1 MASSAD
7 NASVKQPQQFL
18 SGSGSSASSGFG
30 LVGWLLCLL
39 TPVMLLL
46 GLSVGPV
53 PINSQ
58 QLLHVLPFLFTDAA
72 NLDPAM
78 VGLHTI
84 ITDIRLPRTLL
95 AWLVG
100 AGLAISG
107 AAMQGLFRNPLADP
121 SIIGV
126 TSGASLGASIA
137 VVIIGSGFLGGSGL
151 SGASGLSEA
160 SGVSGMFADVEQWS
174 GLSVLVMGAF
184 IGGLLAALMV
194 YRLSTGSSD
203 ALSSNQTSVATM
215 LLVGIA
221 ITALAG
227 AGNSL
232 LAYMTDNET
241 MRRIS
246 LWNMGGLDAA
256 SELRVILA
264 ACIVIP
270 AVFLLMRFS
279 RQLDVMLLG
288 ESEARHLGVDVQR
301 VKWSLVAIVA
311 FAVASSVALAGVIG
325 FVGLVVPHM
334 LRMLIGP
341 GHRRLLPYSAMAGG
355 LLLVAADIVARMVL
369 SPAEMPVGVITALL
383 GAPLFII
390 LLRQRR
396 DYGMY

>member
-1 MASSAD
+1 MSIAD
-7 NASVKQPQQFL
+7 NTSVKQQETFKSL
-18 SGSGSSASSGFG
+18 SGSSLSFG

-53 PINSQ
+53 PMDMQ
-58 QLLHVLPFLFTDAA
+58 QLFQVLLHLFTDATS
-72 NLDPAM
+72 LDPAM
-78 VGLHTI
+78 AGLQTI
-84 ITDIRLPRTLL
+84 VADIRLPRTLL
-95 AWLVG
+95 AWVVG

-137 VVIIGSGFLGGSGL
+137 VVIIGSSISASEQWGGL
-151 SGASGLSEA
+151 SIL
-160 SGVSGMFADVEQWS
+160 
-174 GLSVLVMGAF
+174 VLGAF
-184 IGGLLAALMV
+184 VGGLLAVLTV

-203 ALSSNQTSVATM
+203 HFSSSSTSVATM

-232 LAYMTDNET
+232 LAYMSDNET

-256 SELRVILA
+256 SQPRVILA
-264 ACIVIP
+264 ACIIVP

-279 RQLDVMLLG
+279 RQLDAMLLG

-301 VKWSLVAIVA
+301 IKWSLVVIVA

-334 LRMLIGP
+334 LRMVIGP
-341 GHRRLLPYSAMAGG
+341 GHRRLLPYSALAGG
-355 LLLVAADIVARMVL
+355 LMLVAADIVARVIL
-369 SPAEMPVGVITALL
+369 SPAEMPVGVITAIL

>member
-1 MASSAD
+1 MSIAD
-7 NASVKQPQQFL
+7 NASVKQQEPFKSL
-18 SGSGSSASSGFG
+18 SGSSLSFG
-30 LVGWLLCLL
+30 LAGWLLCLL

-53 PINSQ
+53 PMDMQ
-58 QLLHVLPFLFTDAA
+58 QLFQVLLHLFNDATS
-72 NLDPAM
+72 LDPAM
-78 VGLHTI
+78 AGLQTI
-84 ITDIRLPRTLL
+84 VADIRLPRTLL
-95 AWLVG
+95 AWIVG

-137 VVIIGSGFLGGSGL
+137 VVIIGSSISASEQWGGL
-151 SGASGLSEA
+151 SIL
-160 SGVSGMFADVEQWS
+160 
-174 GLSVLVMGAF
+174 VLGAF
-184 IGGLLAALMV
+184 VGGLLAVLTV

-203 ALSSNQTSVATM
+203 HFASSSTSVATM

-232 LAYMTDNET
+232 LAYMSDNET

-256 SELRVILA
+256 SQPRVILA
-264 ACIVIP
+264 ACIIVP

-279 RQLDVMLLG
+279 RQLDAMLLG

-301 VKWSLVAIVA
+301 IKWSLVVIVA

-334 LRMLIGP
+334 LRMVIGP
-341 GHRRLLPYSAMAGG
+341 GHRRLLPYSALAGG
-355 LLLVAADIVARMVL
+355 LMLVAADIVARVIL
-369 SPAEMPVGVITALL
+369 SPAEMPVGVITAIL

>member
-1 MASSAD
+1 VS
-7 NASVKQPQQFL
+7 FL
-18 SGSGSSASSGFG
+18 NKLSLNKSPLPRQANTTQCFG
-30 LVGWLLCLL
+30 WVGWTLILL
-39 TPVMLLL
+39 TPFILLL
-46 GLSVGPV
+46 GLSIGPV
-53 PINSQ
+53 SISAQ
-58 QLLHVLPFLFTDAA
+58 QLLHLLPSLLTDAA
-72 NLDPAM
+72 IDDPSLA
-78 VGLHTI
+78 GLQII

-137 VVIIGSGFLGGSGL
+137 VVVIANGIGG
-151 SGASGLSEA
+151 
-160 SGVSGMFADVEQWS
+160 VEQWG

-184 IGGLLAALMV
+184 IGGLLAVLIV
-194 YRLSTGSSD
+194 YRLSTASSD
-203 ALSSNQTSVATM
+203 GVTSNSTSVATM

-232 LAYMTDNET
+232 LAYIADNDT
-241 MRRIS
+241 MRSMS
-246 LWNMGGLDAA
+246 LWSMGGLDAA
-256 SELRVILA
+256 SELRVKLA
-264 ACIVIP
+264 GSIIVP
-270 AVFLLMRFS
+270 AIFLLMCFS
-279 RQLDVMLLG
+279 RQLDAMLLG

-301 VKWSLVAIVA
+301 VKWALIVIVAI
-311 FAVASSVALAGVIG
+311 AVASSVALAGVIG

-341 GHRRLLPYSAMAGG
+341 SHRRLLPYSALAGG
-355 LLLVAADIVARMVL
+355 LMLVAADIVARVIV
-369 SPAEMPVGVITALL
+369 SPAEMPVGVITAIL

>member
-1 MASSAD
+1 MSIAD
-7 NASVKQPQQFL
+7 NASVKQQEPFKSL
-18 SGSGSSASSGFG
+18 SGSSLSFG

-39 TPVMLLL
+39 TPMMLLL

-53 PINSQ
+53 PMDMQ
-58 QLLHVLPFLFTDAA
+58 QLFQVLLHLFTDTSS
-72 NLDPAM
+72 LDPVMA
-78 VGLHTI
+78 GLQTI
-84 ITDIRLPRTLL
+84 VADIRLPRTLL
-95 AWLVG
+95 AWIVG

-137 VVIIGSGFLGGSGL
+137 VVIIGSSISASEQWGGL
-151 SGASGLSEA
+151 SIL
-160 SGVSGMFADVEQWS
+160 
-174 GLSVLVMGAF
+174 VLGAF
-184 IGGLLAALMV
+184 VGGLLAVLTV

-203 ALSSNQTSVATM
+203 HLASSSTSVATM

-232 LAYMTDNET
+232 LAYMSDNET

-256 SELRVILA
+256 SQPRVILA
-264 ACIVIP
+264 ACIIVP

-279 RQLDVMLLG
+279 RQLDAMLLG

-301 VKWSLVAIVA
+301 IKWSLVVIVA

-334 LRMLIGP
+334 LRMVIGP
-341 GHRRLLPYSAMAGG
+341 GHRRLLPYSALAGG
-355 LLLVAADIVARMVL
+355 LMLVAADIVARVIL
-369 SPAEMPVGVITALL
+369 SPAEMPVGVITAIL

>member
-1 MASSAD
+1 MSFLNKLSLNKSPLPRQA
-7 NASVKQPQQFL
+7 NTVQF
-18 SGSGSSASSGFG
+18 FG
-30 LVGWLLCLL
+30 WVGWALILL
-39 TPVMLLL
+39 TPLILLL

-53 PINSQ
+53 SINAQ
-58 QLLHVLPFLFTDAA
+58 QLLHLLPSLLTDAA
-72 NLDPAM
+72 IDDPSLA
-78 VGLHTI
+78 GLQII

-137 VVIIGSGFLGGSGL
+137 VVVIANGIGG
-151 SGASGLSEA
+151 
-160 SGVSGMFADVEQWS
+160 VEQWG

-184 IGGLLAALMV
+184 IGGLLAVLIV
-194 YRLSTGSSD
+194 YRLSTASSD
-203 ALSSNQTSVATM
+203 GVTSNSTSVATM

-232 LAYMTDNET
+232 LAYIADNDT
-241 MRRIS
+241 MRSMS
-246 LWNMGGLDAA
+246 LWSMGGLDAA
-256 SELRVILA
+256 SELRVKLA
-264 ACIVIP
+264 GSIIVP
-270 AVFLLMRFS
+270 AIFLLMCFS
-279 RQLDVMLLG
+279 RQLDAMLLG

-301 VKWSLVAIVA
+301 VKWALIVIVAI
-311 FAVASSVALAGVIG
+311 AVASSVALAGVIG

-341 GHRRLLPYSAMAGG
+341 SHRRLLPYSALAGG
-355 LLLVAADIVARMVL
+355 LMLVAADIVARVIV
-369 SPAEMPVGVITALL
+369 SPAEMPVGVITAIL

>member
-1 MASSAD
+1 MSIAD
-7 NASVKQPQQFL
+7 KASVQHERQPSKTF
-18 SGSGSSASSGFG
+18 SGSSFGFGFG
-30 LVGWLLCLL
+30 LVAWILCLL

-53 PINSQ
+53 PITAQ
-58 QLLHVLPFLFTDAA
+58 QLLQLLA
-72 NLDPAM
+72 NFFSDSTVLDPAM
-78 VGLHTI
+78 VGLQSI
-84 ITDIRLPRTLL
+84 VEDIRLPRTLL

-137 VVIIGSGFLGGSGL
+137 VIVIANRLTGIEQWGGLSILIIG
-151 SGASGLSEA
+151 
-160 SGVSGMFADVEQWS
+160 
-174 GLSVLVMGAF
+174 AF
-184 IGGLLAALMV
+184 VGGLLAVLTV
-194 YRLSTGSSD
+194 YRLATGLNDGLPSKH
-203 ALSSNQTSVATM
+203 TSVATM

-232 LAYMTDNET
+232 LAYIADNDT
-241 MRRIS
+241 LRRMS

-256 SELRVILA
+256 NGLRVILA
-264 ACIVIP
+264 TVIILP
-270 AVFLLMRFS
+270 AIFLLMRFS
-279 RQLDVMLLG
+279 RQLDAMLLG

-301 VKWSLVAIVA
+301 TKWALIIIVAI
-311 FAVASSVALAGVIG
+311 AVASSVALAGVIG

-334 LRMLIGP
+334 LRMIIGP
-341 GHRRLLPYSAMAGG
+341 SHRRLLPCSALAGG
-355 LLLVAADIVARMVL
+355 LMLVAADIVARIVV
-369 SPAEMPVGVITALL
+369 SPAEMPVGVITAVL

>member
-1 MASSAD
+1 MSIAD
-7 NASVKQPQQFL
+7 KASVQHERQPSKTF
-18 SGSGSSASSGFG
+18 SGSSFGFGFGFG
-30 LVGWLLCLL
+30 LVAWILCLL

-53 PINSQ
+53 PITAQ
-58 QLLHVLPFLFTDAA
+58 QLLQLLA
-72 NLDPAM
+72 NFFSDSTVLDPAM
-78 VGLHTI
+78 VGLQSI
-84 ITDIRLPRTLL
+84 VEDIRLPRTLL

-137 VVIIGSGFLGGSGL
+137 VIVIANRLTGIEQWGGLSILIIG
-151 SGASGLSEA
+151 
-160 SGVSGMFADVEQWS
+160 
-174 GLSVLVMGAF
+174 AF
-184 IGGLLAALMV
+184 VGGLLAVLTV
-194 YRLSTGSSD
+194 YRLATGLNDGLPSKH
-203 ALSSNQTSVATM
+203 TSVATM

-232 LAYMTDNET
+232 LAYIADNDT
-241 MRRIS
+241 LRRMS

-256 SELRVILA
+256 SGLRVILA
-264 ACIVIP
+264 AVIILP
-270 AVFLLMRFS
+270 AIFLLMRFS
-279 RQLDVMLLG
+279 RQLDAMLLG

-301 VKWSLVAIVA
+301 TKWALIIIVAI
-311 FAVASSVALAGVIG
+311 AVASSVALAGVIG

-334 LRMLIGP
+334 LRMIIGP
-341 GHRRLLPYSAMAGG
+341 SHRRLLPCSALAGG
-355 LLLVAADIVARMVL
+355 LMLVAADIVARIVV
-369 SPAEMPVGVITALL
+369 SPAEMPVGVITAVL

>member
-1 MASSAD
+1 VSFLNKLSLNKSPLPRQA
-7 NASVKQPQQFL
+7 NTVQF
-18 SGSGSSASSGFG
+18 FG
-30 LVGWLLCLL
+30 WVGWALILL
-39 TPVMLLL
+39 TPLILLL

-53 PINSQ
+53 SINAQ
-58 QLLHVLPFLFTDAA
+58 QLLHLLPSLLTDAA
-72 NLDPAM
+72 IDDPSLAS
-78 VGLHTI
+78 LQII

-137 VVIIGSGFLGGSGL
+137 VVVIANGIGG
-151 SGASGLSEA
+151 
-160 SGVSGMFADVEQWS
+160 VEQWG
-174 GLSVLVMGAF
+174 GLSILVMGAF
-184 IGGLLAALMV
+184 IGGLLAVLIV
-194 YRLSTGSSD
+194 YRLSTASSD
-203 ALSSNQTSVATM
+203 GVTSNSTSVATM

-232 LAYMTDNET
+232 LAYIADNDT
-241 MRRIS
+241 MRSMS
-246 LWNMGGLDAA
+246 LWSMGGLDAA

-264 ACIVIP
+264 GSIIVP
-270 AVFLLMRFS
+270 AIFLLMCFS
-279 RQLDVMLLG
+279 RQLDAMLLG

-301 VKWSLVAIVA
+301 VKWALIIIVAI
-311 FAVASSVALAGVIG
+311 AVASSVALAGVIG

-341 GHRRLLPYSAMAGG
+341 SHRRLLPYSALAGG
-355 LLLVAADIVARMVL
+355 LMLVAADIVARVIV
-369 SPAEMPVGVITALL
+369 SPAEMPVGVITAIL

>member
-1 MASSAD
+1 MLS
-7 NASVKQPQQFL
+7 FL
-18 SGSGSSASSGFG
+18 NSLAFKKEPLQRQANVVQGFG
-30 LVGWLLCLL
+30 RLGWLLILL
-39 TPVMLLL
+39 TPFVFLL
-46 GLSVGPV
+46 GLGIGPV
-53 PINSQ
+53 AIDAQ
-58 QLLHVLPFLFTDAA
+58 QLLSLLSDLLSDALLSPFGLGDAVVHDAVLA
-72 NLDPAM
+72 NQSLAS
-78 VGLHTI
+78 LHI
-84 ITDIRLPRTLL
+84 IIMDIRLPRTLL

-137 VVIIGSGFLGGSGL
+137 VVVI
-151 SGASGLSEA
+151 A
-160 SGVSGMFADVEQWS
+160 SGVGVGIGGAEQWG
-174 GLSVLVMGAF
+174 GLSILVMGAF
-184 IGGLLAALMV
+184 IGGLLAVLIV
-194 YRLSTGSSD
+194 YRLSTASSD
-203 ALSSNQTSVATM
+203 GITSNSTSVATM

-232 LAYMTDNET
+232 LAYIADNNT
-241 MRRIS
+241 MRSIS

-256 SELRVILA
+256 NSLRVKLA
-264 ACIVIP
+264 GSIIIP
-270 AVFLLMRFS
+270 AIFLLMCFS
-279 RQLDVMLLG
+279 RQLDAMLLG
-288 ESEARHLGVDVQR
+288 ESEAKHLGVDVQR
-301 VKWSLVAIVA
+301 VKWALIVIVAI
-311 FAVASSVALAGVIG
+311 AVASSVALAGVIG

-341 GHRRLLPYSAMAGG
+341 GHRRLLPYSALAGG
-355 LLLVAADIVARMVL
+355 LMLVLADIVARVVV
-369 SPAEMPVGVITALL
+369 SPAEMPVGVITAIL

>member
-1 MASSAD
+1 MSIAD
-7 NASVKQPQQFL
+7 DASVKQQEPFKSL
-18 SGSGSSASSGFG
+18 SGSSLSFG

-53 PINSQ
+53 PMDMQ
-58 QLLHVLPFLFTDAA
+58 QLFQVLLHLFTDATS
-72 NLDPAM
+72 LDPAM
-78 VGLHTI
+78 AGLQTI
-84 ITDIRLPRTLL
+84 VADIRLPRTLL
-95 AWLVG
+95 AWIVG

-137 VVIIGSGFLGGSGL
+137 VVIIGSSISASEQWGGL
-151 SGASGLSEA
+151 SIL
-160 SGVSGMFADVEQWS
+160 
-174 GLSVLVMGAF
+174 VLGAF
-184 IGGLLAALMV
+184 VGGLLAVLTV

-203 ALSSNQTSVATM
+203 HLASSSTSVATM

-232 LAYMTDNET
+232 LAYMSDNET

-256 SELRVILA
+256 SQPRVILA
-264 ACIVIP
+264 ACIIVP

-279 RQLDVMLLG
+279 RQLDAMLLG

-301 VKWSLVAIVA
+301 IKWSLVVIVA
-311 FAVASSVALAGVIG
+311 FAIASSVALAGVIG

-334 LRMLIGP
+334 LRMVIGP
-341 GHRRLLPYSAMAGG
+341 GHRRLLPYSALAGG
-355 LLLVAADIVARMVL
+355 LMLVAADIVARVIL
-369 SPAEMPVGVITALL
+369 SPAEMPVGVITAIL

>member
-1 MASSAD
+1 MFFLNKLSLNKRPLPRQA
-7 NASVKQPQQFL
+7 NTVQF
-18 SGSGSSASSGFG
+18 FG
-30 LVGWLLCLL
+30 WVGWALILL
-39 TPVMLLL
+39 TPLILLL

-53 PINSQ
+53 SINAQ
-58 QLLHVLPFLFTDAA
+58 QLLHLLPSLLTDAA
-72 NLDPAM
+72 IDDPSLA
-78 VGLHTI
+78 GLQII

-137 VVIIGSGFLGGSGL
+137 VVVIANGIGG
-151 SGASGLSEA
+151 
-160 SGVSGMFADVEQWS
+160 VEQWG

-184 IGGLLAALMV
+184 IGGLLAVLIV
-194 YRLSTGSSD
+194 YRLSTASSD
-203 ALSSNQTSVATM
+203 GVTSNSTSVATM

-232 LAYMTDNET
+232 LAYIADNDT
-241 MRRIS
+241 MRSMS
-246 LWNMGGLDAA
+246 LWSMGGLDAA

-264 ACIVIP
+264 GSIIVP
-270 AVFLLMRFS
+270 AIFLLMCFS
-279 RQLDVMLLG
+279 RQLDAMLLG

-301 VKWSLVAIVA
+301 VKWALIIIVAI
-311 FAVASSVALAGVIG
+311 AVASSVALAGVIG

-334 LRMLIGP
+334 LRMVIGP
-341 GHRRLLPYSAMAGG
+341 SHRRLLPYSALAGG
-355 LLLVAADIVARMVL
+355 LMLVAADIVARVIV
-369 SPAEMPVGVITALL
+369 SPAEMPVGVITAIL